1 MMGHTCN
8 MRERENKGKE
18 EGGKGGNMRGQRRRE
33 GRRRGEGGGK
43 RKVGGEGSNQWR
55 PKGYMHQAP

>member
-1 MMGHTCN
+1 